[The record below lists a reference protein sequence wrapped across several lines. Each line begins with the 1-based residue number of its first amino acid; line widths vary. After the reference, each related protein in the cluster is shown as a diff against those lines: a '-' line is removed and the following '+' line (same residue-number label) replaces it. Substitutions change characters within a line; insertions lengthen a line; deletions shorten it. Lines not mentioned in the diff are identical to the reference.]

1 MHRRQRKDIYLGHVR
16 SMILTIYSRT
26 AVVAACSPEAASK
39 TVLDTILFVLQWVPR
54 VQSVQDNIIR
64 DLTLI
69 EPRSR
74 LVDKLLAIS
83 IGFFCSINSEM
94 VNSALLVVKNDC
106 FSTQRSCRGNSSASC
121 LDLGRVRPTVL

>member
-1 MHRRQRKDIYLGHVR
+1 
-16 SMILTIYSRT
+16 MILTIYSRT

-83 IGFFCSINSEM
+83 VE
-94 VNSALLVVKNDC
+94 
-106 FSTQRSCRGNSSASC
+106 
-121 LDLGRVRPTVL
+121 